1 MWSLRKNGRRR
12 SSQRLSCFTEALF
25 LWLRL
30 GIASHKLS
38 TVCSLVLGRGRIF
51 SQTLDAQASLPS
63 RTATRGKRQC
73 TRRLQCTHPSR
84 QQRWFHVC
92 PASSAV
98 LRAPRLCG
106 RCVRRQLVCS
116 SENQGL
122 SAKTFH
128 LSIIRDCRQILGF
141 LPTAAGKLCFLQ
153 NIFR

>member
-30 GIASHKLS
+30 GIASRKLS
-38 TVCSLVLGRGRIF
+38 TVCSLALGQGQIS
-51 SQTLDAQASLPS
+51 SQKSDAQACLPS
-63 RTATRGKRQC
+63 HTATRGKRQC
-73 TRRLQCTHPSR
+73 TRRLQCRCPSR

-98 LRAPRLCG
+98 LRVPRLYD
-106 RCVRRQLVCS
+106 RYVRLQPVCS

-122 SAKTFH
+122 SAKTFTI
-128 LSIIRDCRQILGF
+128 SIAEKTGNIRF
-141 LPTAAGKLCFLQ
+141 ST
-153 NIFR
+153 